1 MDTQLPA
8 SVLVPLSNIVL
19 QSLDTTLNGEN
30 KLYILKA

>member
-19 QSLDTTLNGEN
+19 QSLDTITEWR
-30 KLYILKA
+30 K

>member
-19 QSLDTTLNGEN
+19 QSLDTITGWRN
-30 KLYILKA
+30 KLKIIKK